1 MITFFN
7 MQNNNKAVK
16 EGNKLL
22 LDKIAINQKLFVP
35 MIAKVFDLDESAQ
48 YDDLSDEK
56 FQYYLQNP

>member
-16 EGNKLL
+16 EWNKLL

-56 FQYYLQNP
+56 I